1 MGPRQTP
8 AAKRTRRVAASVI
21 LRYSVLL
28 FLLCWIAVT
37 TWLTIVG

>member
-1 MGPRQTP
+1 MGTRQTP
-8 AAKRTRRVAASVI
+8 ATKRTRRVAASVI

>member
-1 MGPRQTP
+1 MCPRQTP
-8 AAKRTRRVAASVI
+8 ATKHTRRVAASII
-21 LRYSVLL
+21 LRYSFLL